1 MSNDSIRINFEF
13 LHFPVDFWKFGEDI
27 PLDQEQFLKYIKLL
41 CSSKFHVD
49 FDHQKIHFMY
59 GTRKIKEFDTP
70 RRLYMTNGD
79 LVKVIFKAQGKE
91 AEVIFVEITQ
101 DMVEQMME
109 QMTQISNDRNLE
121 ITPDEQV
128 LLADKGNP
136 IINQGDDIEIKNESK
151 KQTFNKENVKFT
163 YVEIEKLERQTEAK
177 HKENEARPNS
187 VTDIIR
193 EEDVKENSEADEDIY
208 VDFICNLAK
217 NGYNRKTSIMI
228 WIVNKLLL
236 LSKIENQRHERLEFR
251 VNTHFSKFKQWYSDH
266 VNYPDNYLTLRFN
279 GKEIKDEETPEDLKM
294 KDNDVIEV
302 HFAVPIDEKNR
313 KIFLHKQRR

>member
-1 MSNDSIRINFEF
+1 
-13 LHFPVDFWKFGEDI
+13 
-27 PLDQEQFLKYIKLL
+27 
-41 CSSKFHVD
+41 
-49 FDHQKIHFMY
+49 MY

-217 NGYNRKTSIMI
+217 NGYIQGFSPD
-228 WIVNKLLL
+228 IV
-236 LSKIENQRHERLEFR
+236 R
-251 VNTHFSKFKQWYSDH
+251 
-266 VNYPDNYLTLRFN
+266 
-279 GKEIKDEETPEDLKM
+279 GGM
-294 KDNDVIEV
+294 
-302 HFAVPIDEKNR
+302 
-313 KIFLHKQRR
+313 